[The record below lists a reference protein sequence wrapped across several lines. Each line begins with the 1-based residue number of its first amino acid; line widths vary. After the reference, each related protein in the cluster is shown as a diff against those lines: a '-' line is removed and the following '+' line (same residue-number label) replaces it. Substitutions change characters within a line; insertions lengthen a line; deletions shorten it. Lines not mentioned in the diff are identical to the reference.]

1 MLFRSESSHLDD
13 YNSKYTYA
21 SSEGRYLNINIYQA
35 LKNIDHSIMII
46 LGKEYEN
53 ADMIKDGYLSCNSA
67 IEAYEIPET
76 KKLPHLEKAEEV
88 AEKCSIYL

>member
-1 MLFRSESSHLDD
+1 
-13 YNSKYTYA
+13 
-21 SSEGRYLNINIYQA
+21 
-35 LKNIDHSIMII
+35 MII